1 MRSVEGLRGAVT
13 VTRAGSVEVELAG
26 GLADAGS
33 GARCTPRT
41 RFQIASVSKQFA
53 ATAVM
58 LLAESGT
65 VELGE
70 PVARWLPGSLPQWR
84 RVTLHHLLTHTA
96 GVRHWDGAPGFE
108 PSQPM
113 DIADRLALILRAPL
127 LSEPG
132 THWRYSSP
140 GYVLVG
146 HIVARASGRA
156 YPGFLTERVLSP
168 LGLASTTVGGGPAG
182 TAVARGYRD
191 GQPVAPWDLS
201 TMPGTGDLCSTVGD
215 LARYTTALHTGRLL
229 GDGSLRLMCTP
240 HAPVSS
246 GEAPSGEGPSGE
258 ASSDDGPSDGGNAG
272 GRWLTGDSYGYGH
285 FIGTIGGQTAYFHP
299 GDNPGYQSFAA
310 WLPGQAASV
319 AILANDEAA
328 SIEGLLRQLL

>member
-1 MRSVEGLRGAVT
+1 MRVVEDLPGAAT
-13 VTRAGSVEVELAG
+13 VTRAGSVELELAG
-26 GLADAGS
+26 GPADAGS
-33 GARCTPRT
+33 GARCTPQT

-53 ATAVM
+53 AAAVM
-58 LLAESGT
+58 LLAESGG

-70 PVARWLPGSLPQWR
+70 PVARWLPGGLPQWR

-132 THWRYSSP
+132 TRWRYSSP
-140 GYVLVG
+140 GYLLVG

-156 YPGFLTERVLSP
+156 YPDFLAERVLSP
-168 LGLASTTVGGGPAG
+168 LGLTSTTVGGVPAG
-182 TAVARGYRD
+182 AAVARGYRR
-191 GQPVAPWDLS
+191 GRPVAPWDLS
-201 TMPGTGDLCSTVGD
+201 AIPGTGDLCSTVGD
-215 LARYTTALHTGRLL
+215 LARYTTALHTGTLL
-229 GDGSLRLMCTP
+229 GVGSLRLMCTP
-240 HAPVSS
+240 HAAVP
-246 GEAPSGEGPSGE
+246 
-258 ASSDDGPSDGGNAG
+258 SDDEPGDDHSG
-272 GRWLTGDSYGYGH
+272 GRWLTGDGYGYGH
-285 FIGTIGGQTAYFHP
+285 FVGTIGGQTAYFHP

-328 SIEGLLRQLL
+328 SIEGLLKQLL

>member
-1 MRSVEGLRGAVT
+1 VRSVEGLRGAVT

-33 GARCTPRT
+33 GAGCTPRT

-127 LSEPG
+127 LTGPG

-146 HIVARASGRA
+146 HIVARASGRS
-156 YPGFLTERVLSP
+156 YPDFLTERILAP
-168 LGLASTTVGGGPAG
+168 LGLTSTTVGGVPAG
-182 TAVARGYRD
+182 AAVARGYRN
-191 GQPVAPWDLS
+191 GQPVTPWDLS
-201 TMPGTGDLCSTVGD
+201 AMPGTGDLCSTVGD

-240 HAPVSS
+240 HAPVP
-246 GEAPSGEGPSGE
+246 GDGGPG
-258 ASSDDGPSDGGNAG
+258 DDGPGDPPGS
-272 GRWLTGDSYGYGH
+272 RWLTSDGYGYGH
-285 FIGTIGGQTAYFHP
+285 FVGTIGGQTAYFHP

-310 WLPGQAASV
+310 WLPGQAASI

-328 SIEGLLRQLL
+328 SIEGLLKQLL